1 MAENKED
8 WSPINYS
15 EFHNDYEVSTKG
27 NIRSLHSKNYKNL
40 VYQYDN
46 KVTGYLT
53 VTLHNNGYVKT
64 LPVHRLVALTFVP
77 NNDPDTLIMVNHKDE
92 DKHNNNADN
101 LEWCTAKYNA
111 NYGTVNDRIRDSRL
125 NKDDKVKVPIMLSK
139 GKDIKEFNS
148 MRSAARFLGVTH
160 GTASL
165 RLNYPKD
172 FSDIIKGWKIQ
183 YKDSNRTSNISY
195 DKGVNHGKSNP
206 NHKKS
211 LTEVNKL
218 ISEKRPNLILLSGF
232 TTTKDKANFKCLTCG
247 NEFSMEPYA
256 IYYQNYNCPVCSH
269 KASAEKRSLSKK
281 DAQDRLDKLFNSN
294 ILLGADYKN
303 AGTPCKM
310 TCNNCGRT
318 VIKSPI
324 ELFSNGDKP
333 SYTGNGCEHCAKS
346 RNITIRNLKR
356 YGHTDKEILESLH
369 KKGLD
374 WNLNI

>member
-15 EFHNDYEVSTKG
+15 EFCNAYEVSTKG

-64 LPVHRLVALTFVP
+64 LPVHRLVALTFIP

-139 GKDIKEFNS
+139 EKDIKEFNS

-160 GTASL
+160 STLSL
-165 RLNYPKD
+165 RLNHPSD
-172 FSDIIKGWKIQ
+172 FTGTIKGWKIQ

-195 DKGVNHGKSNP
+195 DKGVSHGKSNP

-211 LTEVNKL
+211 LTEVKKL
-218 ISEKRPNLILLSGF
+218 ISEKHPNLILLSGF
-232 TTTKDKANFKCLTCG
+232 TTTKEKANFKCSTCG

-256 IYYQNYNCPVCSH
+256 IYYQNYNCPVCSR
-269 KASAEKRSLSKK
+269 KASAEKRSLSRK

-294 ILLGADYKN
+294 ILLESDYKN
-303 AGTPCKM
+303 AKTPCKM

-356 YGHTDKEILESLH
+356 YGHTDEEILESLH